1 MPEAPHGGRAGR
13 AGRAGAAAAAASAAA
28 TLPEAAWARIAACA
42 DLDSRRALRATCSA
56 LRRLADAGCASIALP
71 GGEPAAAAAD
81 VRAARAGAV
90 GGLRRLC
97 MRGVGDEC
105 AAALLELLRAAPG

>member
-1 MPEAPHGGRAGR
+1 MPEAPHGGRA
-13 AGRAGAAAAAASAAA
+13 AACAAS
-28 TLPEAAWARIAACA
+28 LPDDAWARIAACA
-42 DLDSRRALRATCSA
+42 DPDSRRALRATCSA

-81 VRAARAGAV
+81 SVRLLAERAGAF

-97 MRGVGDEC
+97 LHGVGDEC
-105 AAALLELLRAAPG
+105 ADPLLALLRAAPG